1 MNFNKNR
8 VEAVQGVCFN
18 GYFIAIYCYLC
29 SEVKQSLA
37 GLIADR
43 ATDEVV
49 EALTRYRRGLGIAD
63 SPSIHFEDAD
73 TPDVIRNRSSQVCV
87 FTWKIPVSFIFITMC
102 HLIQLQ
108 DSVGLVQLRNPD
120 LPRLGLESPTVS
132 SHRFHK

>member
-1 MNFNKNR
+1 MPDWKLN
-8 VEAVQGVCFN
+8 V
-18 GYFIAIYCYLC
+18 LC
-29 SEVKQSLA
+29 SICPHNIYADVVFFFSEVEQSLA

-63 SPSIHFEDAD
+63 SPSIHFEDVDA
-73 TPDVIRNRSSQVCV
+73 PDVIRSRSSQV
-87 FTWKIPVSFIFITMC
+87 WFIVHYLKQYLYIIDFIASLSC
-102 HLIQLQ
+102 LLQ

-132 SHRFHK
+132 S